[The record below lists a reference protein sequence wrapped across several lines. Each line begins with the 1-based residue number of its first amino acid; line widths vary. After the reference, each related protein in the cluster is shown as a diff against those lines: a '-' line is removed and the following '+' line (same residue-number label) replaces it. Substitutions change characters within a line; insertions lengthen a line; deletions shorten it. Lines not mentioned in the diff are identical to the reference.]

1 MSTEEN
7 KTTLRRWI
15 DAMNKRDLNVLDKL
29 ADELFTAD
37 YISHNPGLTGF
48 ERGPEGVKKFIHQ
61 ALKDMADIHVIIED
75 QIADG
80 DKVVSRITYR
90 FTDKTTSKP
99 VNILGIVID
108 RFVGEKLAEE
118 WELDLPGQW

>member
-1 MSTEEN
+1 MSTEKN
-7 KTTLRRWI
+7 KATMLRWV
-15 DAMNKRDLNVLDKL
+15 DAMNNKDLSALDSM
-29 ADELFTAD
+29 ADDLFTAD
-37 YISHNPGLTGF
+37 YISHNPGLPGF

-61 ALKDMADIHVIIED
+61 ALKDMADLSVTIED

-90 FTDKTTSKP
+90 FTDKATGKP
-99 VNILGIVID
+99 VNILSIVID

-118 WELDLPGQW
+118 WELDVPGQW